1 MNFDSSLLFRIS
13 SSECAPDWNYRDPVK
28 PASTEKG
35 RFTENTY
42 MYLKRMKK
50 VTRCLEGAAPQTGKP
65 HSQGHHF
72 CWFPFL
78 SPSHILWSQMIYD
91 IPFSLSIWLTAF
103 SSTDYISQILK
114 CVEPWFPMFPSCSRH
129 CCLKH
134 QPIYSSQQ
142 SYRVGIIKIPWASL
156 KSHVSK

>member
-1 MNFDSSLLFRIS
+1 M
-13 SSECAPDWNYRDPVK
+13 K

-42 MYLKRMKK
+42 MYLNRMKKK
-50 VTRCLEGAAPQTGKP
+50 VTRSLEGAAPQTGKP

-114 CVEPWFPMFPSCSRH
+114 CVEPWFLMFPSCSRY
-129 CCLKH
+129 CCLEH
-134 QPIYSSQQ
+134 QHIYTSQQ
-142 SYRVGIIKIPWASL
+142 SYRVGIIKIPCPQVGNWGTE
-156 KSHVSK
+156 KSKNLAKSNEE